1 MSKTEAGE
9 AAAEAAMKSE
19 KVEAAVNA
27 AEGAEAEANQSA
39 KKAAQEE
46 LERIKKKNDTAQEKA
61 AEEIVQELKQPEGG
75 DPASSKDLKTLQETS
90 RNLSE
95 SADNPGDILPNLEE
109 SARNIDEDAGDRLN
123 SSMRPFLE
131 TMNSKIEDLIKE
143 NSGEAKFS
151 QFKNLRDKVTEAVK
165 NKDPAAYEEAT
176 ANLDSFIEEELGD
189 SKTALE
195 EKTEGRGNLKNF
207 SRIASFLK
215 LLGII
220 GLLGLLTALFMM
232 DNGCWKWTGGAK
244 TQKINDFDF
253 SKHGNKRFCACSD
266 TSDFDTPQPLSDWCP
281 DNVRKGRPTY
291 VTCKPYQYPACTIK
305 SDPAGVYYSYYITS
319 PLGVF
324 NTLVNQTTKIIKKGA
339 QGLLVFVKWAVVLIC
354 VFISLYFTYEGIIE
368 KEWLYAVGV
377 LLMAG
382 AGTAGWIFI

>member
-1 MSKTEAGE
+1 MSEGAAAAEAAMEAGETE
-9 AAAEAAMKSE
+9 AAAEAAENAENIANEGDVSE
-19 KVEAAVNA
+19 LT
-27 AEGAEAEANQSA
+27 
-39 KKAAQEE
+39 QEE
-46 LERIKKKNDTAQEKA
+46 AQQRQ
-61 AEEIVQELKQPEGG
+61 AELNEQEVQATEQMVQSLDLPEGV
-75 DPASSKDLKTLQETS
+75 DPPSSEDLNKLQDTS
-90 RNLSE
+90 RDLAE
-95 SADNPGDILPNLEE
+95 SVDKPGEILPKLEE
-109 SARNIDEDAGDRLN
+109 SAGNISEDAGNKLN

-151 QFKNLRDKVTEAVK
+151 QFKSLRDKVTEAVE
-165 NKDPAAYEEAT
+165 NKDPAAYEKAT
-176 ANLDSFIEEELGD
+176 ANLDSFIEEELGE

-195 EKTEGRGNLKNF
+195 EKTEGKGNLKNF
-207 SRIASFLK
+207 SRLASFLK

-244 TQKINDFDF
+244 TQKINDFNF

-266 TSDFDTPQPLSDWCP
+266 TSNFETPQPLSDWCP

-339 QGLLVFVKWAVVLIC
+339 QGLLVFVKWAVVIIC
-354 VFISLYFTYEGIIE
+354 VFISLYFTYEGIVE

>member
-1 MSKTEAGE
+1 MAEEAG
-9 AAAEAAMKSE
+9 AAEAAM
-19 KVEAAVNA
+19 EAAETEAATEA
-27 AEGAEAEANQSA
+27 AENAENMANQA
-39 KKAAQEE
+39 VDE
-46 LERIKKKNDTAQEKA
+46 LTPEQEKA
-61 AEEIVQELKQPEGG
+61 RQTDNDKAQAQATGEIVQSLELPEGV
-75 DPASSKDLKTLQETS
+75 DPPSSEDLNKLQDTS
-90 RNLSE
+90 REL
-95 SADNPGDILPNLEE
+95 ADSVDTPGDILPKLDA
-109 SARNIDEDAGDRLN
+109 SAGNIDEDAGNRLN

-151 QFKNLRDKVTEAVK
+151 QFKDLRDKVTDAVE

-207 SRIASFLK
+207 SRLASFLK

-253 SKHGNKRFCACSD
+253 SKDGNKKFCACSD
-266 TSDFDTPQPLSDWCP
+266 TSNFNTPQPLSSWCRSG
-281 DNVRKGRPTY
+281 VTKGTPTY
-291 VTCKPYQYPACTIK
+291 VTCPPYQYPACTVK
-305 SDPAGVYYSYYITS
+305 KDPSGIYYSYYIAS

-324 NTLVNQTTKIIKKGA
+324 NSLVNQTTKIIKKTG
-339 QGLLVFVKWAVVLIC
+339 QGLLVFVRWAVVIIC
-354 VFISLYFTYEGIIE
+354 IFISLYFTYLGFTEE
-368 KEWLYAVGV
+368 EWLYAVGV
-377 LLMAG
+377 LVMA
-382 AGTAGWIFI
+382 AAATAGWIFI

>member
-1 MSKTEAGE
+1 MGDFAPE
-9 AAAEAAMKSE
+9 AAEAAMES
-19 KVEAAVNA
+19 
-27 AEGAEAEANQSA
+27 AEAEAA
-39 KKAAQEE
+39 LREAE
-46 LERIKKKNDTAQEKA
+46 A
-61 AEEIVQELKQPEGG
+61 AEAVANKGVPGELTPEEAKARETANDEAQAQTTGKLLEALPEREG
-75 DPASSKDLKTLQETS
+75 VDPPTLKNINKLQDTTRE
-90 RNLSE
+90 LAE
-95 SADNPGDILPNLEE
+95 SVDKPGDILPKLEE
-109 SARNIDEDAGDRLN
+109 SAGNIDEDAGNRLN

-151 QFKNLRDKVTEAVK
+151 QFKNLRDKVTDAVE

-253 SKHGNKRFCACSD
+253 SKDGNKKFCACSD
-266 TSDFDTPQPLSDWCP
+266 TSNFDTPQPLSSWCP
-281 DNVRKGRPTY
+281 SGVTKGTPTY
-291 VTCKPYQYPACTIK
+291 VTCPPYQYPDCTVK
-305 SDPAGVYYSYYITS
+305 KDPSGIYYSYYIAS

-324 NTLVNQTTKIIKKGA
+324 NSLVNQTSKIIKKGG
-339 QGLLVFVKWAVVLIC
+339 QGLLVFVRWAVVIVC
-354 VFISLYFTYEGIIE
+354 VFISLYFTYLGFTEE
-368 KEWLYAVGV
+368 EWIYAIGV
-377 LLMAG
+377 LVMAG
-382 AGTAGWIFI
+382 AATAGWIFI

>member
-1 MSKTEAGE
+1 MEADVAAESAMEASETEAATRAADEAGRIANRGDVGE
-9 AAAEAAMKSE
+9 LTPEEEQQRQVEYDRAEAQAT
-19 KVEAAVNA
+19 
-27 AEGAEAEANQSA
+27 GQ
-39 KKAAQEE
+39 
-46 LERIKKKNDTAQEKA
+46 
-61 AEEIVQELKQPEGG
+61 IVQSLDLPEGV
-75 DPASSKDLKTLQETS
+75 DRATSKDLNKIQDAS
-90 RNLSE
+90 RDLAE
-95 SADNPGDILPNLEE
+95 SVDKPGEILPKLEE
-109 SARNIDEDAGDRLN
+109 SAGNIDEDAGNRLN
-123 SSMRPFLE
+123 TSMRPFLE

-151 QFKNLRDKVTEAVK
+151 QFKNLRDKVTEAVE

-176 ANLDSFIEEELGD
+176 ANLDSFIEEELGE

-253 SKHGNKRFCACSD
+253 SKDDNKKFCACSD
-266 TSDFDTPQPLSDWCP
+266 TSNFDTPQPLSSWCP
-281 DNVRKGRPTY
+281 SGVTKGTPTY
-291 VTCKPYQYPACTIK
+291 VTCPPYQYPACTIK
-305 SDPAGVYYSYYITS
+305 TDPSGVYYSYYIAS

-324 NTLVNQTTKIIKKGA
+324 NSLVNQTTKIIKKGE
-339 QGLLVFVKWAVVLIC
+339 QGLLVFVKWAIVIIC
-354 VFISLYFTYEGIIE
+354 ILISLYFTYLGFTEE
-368 KEWLYAVGV
+368 EWLYAVGV
-377 LLMAG
+377 LAMSVAATG
-382 AGTAGWIFI
+382 SWIFI

>member
-1 MSKTEAGE
+1 MAEAE
-9 AAAEAAMKSE
+9 AAAEAAM
-19 KVEAAVNA
+19 EAAETEAATEA
-27 AEGAEAEANQSA
+27 AENAENIANQGVD
-39 KKAAQEE
+39 E
-46 LERIKKKNDTAQEKA
+46 LTPEQEKA
-61 AEEIVQELKQPEGG
+61 RQAENDKAQAQATGEIVQSLNLPEGV
-75 DPASSKDLKTLQETS
+75 DPPSSEDLNQLQDTS
-90 RNLSE
+90 RDLAE
-95 SADNPGDILPNLEE
+95 SVDKPGDILPKLEE
-109 SARNIDEDAGDRLN
+109 SAGNIDEDAGNRLN
-123 SSMRPFLE
+123 SSMRPFME

-151 QFKNLRDKVTEAVK
+151 QFKDLRDKVTEAVE

-207 SRIASFLK
+207 SRLAPFLK

-253 SKHGNKRFCACSD
+253 SKDGNKKFCACSD
-266 TSDFDTPQPLSDWCP
+266 TSNFDTPQPLSSWCP
-281 DNVRKGRPTY
+281 SGVTKGTPTY
-291 VTCKPYQYPACTIK
+291 VTCPPYQYPACTVK
-305 SDPAGVYYSYYITS
+305 TDPSGIYYSYYIAS

-324 NTLVNQTTKIIKKGA
+324 NSLVNQTTKIIKKGG
-339 QGLLVFVKWAVVLIC
+339 QGLLVFVRWAVVIVC
-354 VFISLYFTYEGIIE
+354 VFISLYFTYLGFTEEQWI
-368 KEWLYAVGV
+368 YAVGV
-377 LLMAG
+377 LVMSVA
-382 AGTAGWIFI
+382 ATAGWVFI